1 MDGVGRCKD
10 NIYVERTWRTLKY
23 EWVFLRDYRT
33 YDQLEKS
40 LGESVEYFNAKRIH
54 QSLDYRTPNEVYG
67 MGTFSMLE
75 KDTKVA

>member
-1 MDGVGRCKD
+1 MNGFSLG
-10 NIYVERTWRTLKY
+10 ITGL
-23 EWVFLRDYRT
+23 

-40 LGESVEYFNAKRIH
+40 LGEFVEYFNAKRIH
-54 QSLDYRTPNEVYG
+54 QSLDYRTPNEAYE